1 VFFGNLI
8 IEVRDGLDIFGKVVG
23 KLEVGCLVMI
33 EKVEVWIEL
42 ELIVVSYE
50 HVMEYSVVN

>member
-23 KLEVGCLVMI
+23 KLDVGCLVML

-50 HVMEYSVVN
+50 LVV